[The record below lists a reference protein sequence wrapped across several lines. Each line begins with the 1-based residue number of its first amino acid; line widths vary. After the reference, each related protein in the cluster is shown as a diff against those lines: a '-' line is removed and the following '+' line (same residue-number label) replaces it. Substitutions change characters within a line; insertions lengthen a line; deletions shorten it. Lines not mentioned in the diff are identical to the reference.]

1 MLRLL
6 TIFARLR
13 WRLFV
18 NGLRG
23 GRQRDKVERVSRL
36 FGWLVPALITLFALA
51 LAVGVAVLAFFGAR
65 EVALDEWAPGGFLL
79 GARLVLFGLLAMLVL
94 VPIGGGHG
102 SFSGHPRLLLL
113 PIPRRVLFA
122 VEGLSS
128 LADPW
133 TAFALP
139 ALVCTAAG
147 FASGGRLSTAL
158 VASCAGIAM
167 LLALASIGSLFAF
180 LTAWLMRDRR
190 RGELVTVVVVLAVTC
205 IAFLPM
211 AIGDAVEF
219 RLRTQPASG
228 QAKGDL
234 FVEGLDSALPA
245 WTAALPSELYARS
258 IASSL
263 DDRPADA
270 WLALAGLLGQALV
283 FGALGAR
290 VHARLL
296 SASGGGSRR
305 KRVLAVARAT
315 PRIPGLSPAASAV
328 AWTQARTAL
337 RSVRGRVVVLMPG
350 PIVLLFGLLS
360 KSVPEELPAVLAHG
374 GTSGHSLFGAGMMFG
389 MYALLAFVANMFA
402 TDRAGL
408 TLQFLSPIS
417 DADLVRGKCVGC
429 GLVFL
434 VTAAGCL
441 LCALAAAPGGS
452 PFAWIAV
459 LGGGIATYALLCPL
473 GAVLS
478 AYLPVA
484 SDLSKTGNG
493 GNPHG
498 FAFFLGAVAVVVGSA
513 PAAAILWL
521 AGGVWKSP
529 ALAAALMLVWMC
541 VAIAIAALLTGPI
554 ARAVTERREN
564 LGLVAQSR

>member
-6 TIFARLR
+6 AIFARLR

-18 NGLRG
+18 NGVRG
-23 GRQRDKVERVSRL
+23 GKKRDKLERFSRI
-36 FGWLVPALITLFALA
+36 FGWLVPGLITLFALV
-51 LAVGVAVLAFFGAR
+51 LAVGVAILAFFGAR
-65 EVALDEWAPGGFLL
+65 EVATSEWAPGGFLL
-79 GARLVLFGLLAMLVL
+79 GARLVLFGLLAMLML
-94 VPIGGGHG
+94 VPVGGGHG

-122 VEGLSS
+122 VEALSS

-139 ALVCTAAG
+139 ALACTAAG
-147 FASGGRLSTAL
+147 FASGGRLSTAF

-167 LLALASIGSLFAF
+167 MLALASIGSLVAF
-180 LTAWLMRDRR
+180 LAAWLMRDRR
-190 RGELVTVVVVLAVTC
+190 RGELVTVAVVLVVSC
-205 IAFLPM
+205 VAFLPM
-211 AIGDAVEF
+211 IVGDKIELK
-219 RLRTQPASG
+219 LRTRPASG
-228 QAKGDL
+228 QTKGEL
-234 FVEGLDSALPA
+234 VVEGLDAALPT

-258 IASSL
+258 LASSL
-263 DDRPADA
+263 DERPADA
-270 WLALAGLLGQALV
+270 WLALAGLLGEVLV
-283 FGALGAR
+283 FGALAAR

-296 SASGGGSRR
+296 SASGSGSRR
-305 KRVLAVARAT
+305 KGVLALARAS
-315 PRIPGLSPAASAV
+315 PRIPGLSHAASAV

-350 PIVLLFGLLS
+350 PLVLLFGLLS
-360 KSVPEELPAVLAHG
+360 KSVPDELPGVIASGRA
-374 GTSGHSLFGAGMMFG
+374 SGHVLFGAGMMFG

-417 DADLVRGKCVGC
+417 DADLVRGKSVGC

-452 PFAWIAV
+452 PFEWIAV
-459 LGGGIATYALLCPL
+459 LCGGIATYALLCPL

-498 FAFFLGAVAVVVGSA
+498 LAFFLGAVAVIVGSA
-513 PAAAILWL
+513 PAGAIVWL
-521 AGGVWKSP
+521 VGGVWKNP
-529 ALAAALMLVWMC
+529 PLAAAITLGWMC
-541 VAIAIAALLTGPI
+541 VAIAIAALFTGPV
-554 ARAVTERREN
+554 ARAVTERHEN
-564 LGLVAQSR
+564 LALVAQSR